1 MTTQPSLLAPS
12 DPPVLLAMMIAA
24 RATGDRLLETVARRE
39 LEQRG
44 IKVTLPRRPITPS
57 AGEVPLED

>member
-1 MTTQPSLLAPS
+1 MPTQPGLLAPS

-39 LEQRG
+39 LEHRG
-44 IKVTLPRRPITPS
+44 IKVRLPRKPLTSS
-57 AGEVPLED
+57 AGEVPFEG